1 MATSSSGDSYS
12 VLLLLLSSLL
22 SLVYGE
28 LVDIK
33 PFYNL
38 IIEHHNDLRRNV
50 VPSASDM
57 RTMMWDD
64 QLARYAEVWSG
75 HCRYER
81 PPQQSHPNIGSNLF
95 YTRGY
100 TSSWY
105 SIRTSVQRSL
115 HAWTRERDFFKYD
128 MDCGMACSYVQM
140 VYSATYRMGCAM
152 RNCPHLAVRNDS
164 EAQTTLFVCFYS
176 PKGKPMGTYPYRT
189 GSPCS
194 SCPVGTQC
202 SEDLSEYKAPRT
214 AALTAPRTAVISNPA
229 SQDALTDQEEYF
241 MLLLHNR
248 LRGDENLQSLVWDA
262 ELELWAKWVINC
274 NVDYPGPRYAYTN
287 FYQVQPTMQVYS
299 VVYDWRQEGRDTS
312 IRLEKGCRTP
322 SDMKPC
328 NHYTNMMEAQLTSMA
343 CAAKMCSKMREV
355 VCIYDSSTERG

>member
-1 MATSSSGDSYS
+1 
-12 VLLLLLSSLL
+12 
-22 SLVYGE
+22 
-28 LVDIK
+28 
-33 PFYNL
+33 
-38 IIEHHNDLRRNV
+38 
-50 VPSASDM
+50 
-57 RTMMWDD
+57 MWDD

-202 SEDLSEYKAPRT
+202 SEDLY
-214 AALTAPRTAVISNPA
+214 
-229 SQDALTDQEEYF
+229 ALTDQEEYF